1 MRRVSSRRLWR
12 ARVVPKSA
20 PDRIGAGLK
29 RIVLLFLRDC
39 TLMVECHRS
48 DDMAKTLT
56 VRMDEATYRLV
67 SEAAAAENR
76 SVSNFIETAAKQK
89 AIREIFVSEEEMAG
103 IRADSDLSRRLKRG
117 SREAAARRGRF
128 V

>member
-1 MRRVSSRRLWR
+1 M
-12 ARVVPKSA
+12 P
-20 PDRIGAGLK
+20 
-29 RIVLLFLRDC
+29 
-39 TLMVECHRS
+39 
-48 DDMAKTLT
+48 KTLT

-103 IRADSDLSRRLKRG
+103 IRADRDLSRRLKRG